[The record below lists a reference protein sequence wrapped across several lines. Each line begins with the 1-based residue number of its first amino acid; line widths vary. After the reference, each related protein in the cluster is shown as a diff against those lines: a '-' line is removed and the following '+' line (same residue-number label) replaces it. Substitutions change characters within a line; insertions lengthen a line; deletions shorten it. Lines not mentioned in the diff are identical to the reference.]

1 MILNCSI
8 YYSCHS
14 KCAVFLF
21 VLQVVIDEDDKFLK
35 LLELLGI
42 YQEQGKMHNLSSS
55 IARQCKVIARDSL
68 SKALHYY
75 EN

>member
-1 MILNCSI
+1 
-8 YYSCHS
+8 
-14 KCAVFLF
+14 
-21 VLQVVIDEDDKFLK
+21 LQVVIDEDDKFLK

-42 YQEQGKMHNLSSS
+42 YQEQGKMHKLSSS
-55 IARQCKVIARDSL
+55 IARQRKVIARDSS